1 MADEQKNETAIR
13 PEDID
18 GENRIPVAEAAS
30 DHTAAR
36 QPDETGIEEEGEAST
51 QKGNPKELW
60 KVGTNANGDSELVFM
75 LPLDSDGDGFDDN
88 ELIQELTSALS
99 QFLDESDGN
108 AKLAIDY
115 IVGITEG
122 KQKISKSQTIEELE
136 SAVVENIVLPL
147 ARSASSLPNPNDAV
161 SSLMMIDD
169 KVFVDEISSVRD
181 SGIADEGIDFDALDF
196 NRMKDK
202 FISLCAA
209 GVGDAATDA
218 ALNDVVRYHRQKEQ
232 GNLPDI
238 PRIKFG
244 FFKKLKM
251 ARNVIKKRAN
261 MLRTMIK
268 QAHNK
273 HDIEIWY
280 SRYALA
286 APIEFAKEEGFI
298 MSLAQAAV
306 TNDAIIRQDCAQIAQ
321 AMGFECN
328 SWDID
333 YARVAQGMRTFCV
346 NKTGYSYPENWL
358 YAVTS
363 KWEMDDKKLI

>member
-1 MADEQKNETAIR
+1 MADEQKNDTSIC
-13 PEDID
+13 PKDIG
-18 GENRIPVAEAAS
+18 GEIKLPVTEAAGNRDVAGQS
-30 DHTAAR
+30 
-36 QPDETGIEEEGEAST
+36 DETGVEAKDET
-51 QKGNPKELW
+51 NTRNGDPKELW
-60 KVGTNANGDSELVFM
+60 KVGTNADGESELVFT
-75 LPLDSDGDGFDDN
+75 LPLDSDGGEFDDN
-88 ELIQELTSALS
+88 ELIQELTNALS

-122 KQKISKSQTIEELE
+122 KQKISTSRTIEELE
-136 SAVVENIVLPL
+136 SAVIENIVLPL

-169 KVFVDEISSVRD
+169 KVFVDEIDSVRN

-196 NRMKDK
+196 SRMKDK

-251 ARNVIKKRAN
+251 AHNVLKKQAN

-306 TNDAIIRQDCAQIAQ
+306 TSDAVIRQDCAQIAQ